1 MSRKRNSLRGR
12 EGLAG
17 WLFTAPMIIILGVF
31 LFVPIV
37 MAFWVSL
44 TNWTGNVDPF
54 GGGPNATFV
63 GAKNYSSLFL
73 KEGLTRS
80 NFMQSLGNTFFY
92 VLLVVPLQTATSLM
106 LALVVNNKLL
116 KGKGFFRTAF
126 YFPSVTSSIAI
137 STVFLFLFSNT
148 GAVNALLKVVGING
162 PQWFSDSRG
171 LLHLFFGLFG
181 VDNPAWAEGQIFGR
195 SLWDWLSGPSVA
207 MCVIIMLAI
216 WTTSGT
222 FMLMFLA
229 ALQGLPVEVD
239 EAAALDGVSPWRKL
253 RLITI
258 PMLRPALFLVVT
270 LGLIGTWQVF
280 DQIYV
285 MGKGAP
291 AGTTM
296 TPAFLSYNQ
305 SFKSNAFG
313 TGAAM
318 AFIVFLIIVVLTRLQ
333 RRYMDEDRVPRRAR
347 RATAAG
353 LAGQQQARVPVGA
366 ALLTTTDS
374 PAADGD
380 SDSTL
385 STKSEER

>member
-1 MSRKRNSLRGR
+1 MARRRSGIHGR
-12 EGLAG
+12 EGIAG
-17 WLFTAPMIIILGVF
+17 WLFTAPMIIIVGLF
-31 LFVPIV
+31 LLVPVV

-54 GGGPNATFV
+54 GGGPNAAFV
-63 GAKNYSSLFL
+63 GAKNYTSLFL
-73 KEGLTRS
+73 TDGLTRS
-80 NFMQSLGNTFFY
+80 TFMQSIGNTFYY
-92 VLLVVPLQTATSLM
+92 VLLVVPLQTAVSLG

-148 GAVNALLKVVGING
+148 GAVNALLRFVGVDG

-171 LLHLFFGLFG
+171 LLHIVFGWFG
-181 VDNPAWAEGQIFGR
+181 TGDNPSWGQGEIFGR

-207 MCVIIMLAI
+207 LCVIIFLAV
-216 WTTSGT
+216 WTTTGT

-229 ALQGLPVEVD
+229 ALQDLPVEVD
-239 EAAALDGVSPWRKL
+239 EAAALDGVTWWQKV
-253 RLITI
+253 RLVTI
-258 PMLRPALFLVVT
+258 PMLRPAIFLVTT

-285 MGKGAP
+285 MGKGSP

-296 TPAFLSYNQ
+296 TPAFLSYSQ
-305 SFKSNAFG
+305 SFGSLHYG

-318 AFIVFLIIVVLTRLQ
+318 AFIVFLIIVVLTWFQ
-333 RRYMDEDRVPRRAR
+333 RRLMDEDRVPWRTRRRLAR
-347 RATAAG
+347 AASLRQDSTRVAAG
-353 LAGQQQARVPVGA
+353 SIR
-366 ALLTTTDS
+366 
-374 PAADGD
+374 
-380 SDSTL
+380 
-385 STKSEER
+385 